1 MSTKKGRVLT
11 PEVVESIK
19 NKLLEILH
27 DENILTMGIEIDIKL
42 TSGYRD
48 KIWRGWRHPRPSNR
62 PPAQVD

>member
-1 MSTKKGRVLT
+1 MSAKKGRVLT

-27 DENILTMGIEIDIKL
+27 DENILTMGIEIDVKL
-42 TSGYRD
+42 ASGYRD
-48 KIWRGWRHPRPSNR
+48 KIWRGWRHPRPSNG